1 MLGLVLRQLLVFG
14 NEVGSGPLRATALAR
29 AEDHPIALRVER
41 FPAFGEGA
49 FAARL
54 ASHGDRDVFGRNAF
68 LGAAMRGYSGF
79 AFHGSAS
86 YHRMR
91 SRATQ
96 NGSVSR

>member
-54 ASHGDRDVFGRNAF
+54 ASHRDRDVLGWNAF
-68 LGAAMRGYSGF
+68 LGTAVSGYGAF
-79 AFHGSAS
+79 GFHGPER

-91 SRATQ
+91 SRAMQ
-96 NGSVSR
+96 NEAIS